1 MSAIAKSAG
10 VAAVLALSVL
20 AVAANA
26 TAQSSPV
33 NFKPN
38 QGVSL
43 HLGQKHA
50 VGYFL
55 TDNGLCQLTLVVG
68 DEIKGDELPATV
80 SARFRATV
88 EAGKTARFDTGSGTE
103 LRFTCAP
110 GAVAMTVE
118 PLKQVAY
125 SGAHLQK

>member
-1 MSAIAKSAG
+1 MSAIVKSAG

-20 AVAANA
+20 AAAGNA
-26 TAQSSPV
+26 AAQSTV
-33 NFKPN
+33 NVKPN

-43 HLGQKHA
+43 HLGAKHA

-55 TDNGLCQLTLVVG
+55 ADNGVCQLTLVVG

-103 LRFTCAP
+103 LRFTCTP

-125 SGAHLQK
+125 TPLQK

>member
-26 TAQSSPV
+26 TAQSTPV

-50 VGYFL
+50 VGYFVA
-55 TDNGLCQLTLVVG
+55 DNGACQLTLVVG
-68 DEIKGDELPATV
+68 DEIKGDELPTTV
-80 SARFRATV
+80 SARFRAAV
-88 EAGKTARFDTGSGTE
+88 DAGKTARFDTGSGTE
-103 LRFTCAP
+103 LQFSCTP

-118 PLKQVAY
+118 PLNQVAY
-125 SGAHLQK
+125 FAAQK

>member
-1 MSAIAKSAG
+1 
-10 VAAVLALSVL
+10 VAAVLAL
-20 AVAANA
+20 AAFAATGNA
-26 TAQSSPV
+26 AAQTV

-43 HLGQKHA
+43 HLGSKHA

-55 TDNGLCQLTLVVG
+55 TDNGVCQLTLVVG
-68 DEIKGDELPATV
+68 DEIRGDDLPSTA

-88 EAGKTARFDTGSGTE
+88 GSGKTARFDTGSGTE
-103 LRFTCAP
+103 LQFAGAD

-118 PLKQVAY
+118 PMAQLAY
-125 SGAHLQK
+125 TPVQK

>member
-20 AVAANA
+20 AAAGNA
-26 TAQSSPV
+26 AAQSTPV
-33 NFKPN
+33 SFGPH

-55 TDNGLCQLTLVVG
+55 TDNGACQLTLVVG
-68 DEIKGDELPATV
+68 DEIKGDELPTTV
-80 SARFRATV
+80 SARFRTAV
-88 EAGKTARFDTGSGTE
+88 DAGKTARFDTGSGTE
-103 LRFTCAP
+103 LQFSCNP

-118 PLKQVAY
+118 PLNQVAY
-125 SGAHLQK
+125 STLRVQK

>member
-20 AVAANA
+20 AAAGNA
-26 TAQSSPV
+26 AAQSTV
-33 NFKPN
+33 NVKPN

-43 HLGQKHA
+43 HLGAKHA

-55 TDNGLCQLTLVVG
+55 ADNGVCQLTLVVG

-103 LRFTCAP
+103 LRFTCSP

-125 SGAHLQK
+125 VPRAQK

>member
-20 AVAANA
+20 TVAANA
-26 TAQSSPV
+26 TAQSTPV

-103 LRFTCAP
+103 LRFTCTP

>member
-10 VAAVLALSVL
+10 VAAVLALSAL
-20 AVAANA
+20 TAAGSA
-26 TAQSSPV
+26 AAQSTPI
-33 NFKPN
+33 NFKPQ

-55 TDNGLCQLTLVVG
+55 TDNGVCQLTLVVG

-80 SARFRATV
+80 SARFRAAV
-88 EAGKTARFDTGSGTE
+88 ESGKTARFDSGSGTE
-103 LRFTCAP
+103 LQFTCSP

-118 PLKQVAY
+118 PLNQVAY
-125 SGAHLQK
+125 VARTQK

>member
-20 AVAANA
+20 AAAGNA
-26 TAQSSPV
+26 AAQSTPV
-33 NFKPN
+33 SFRAS

-43 HLGQKHA
+43 HLGAKHA

-55 TDNGLCQLTLVVG
+55 TESGVCQLTLVVG

-88 EAGKTARFDTGSGTE
+88 EAGKTARLDTGSGTE
-103 LRFTCAP
+103 LRFTCTP

-125 SGAHLQK
+125 TPMQK

>member
-20 AVAANA
+20 AAAGNA
-26 TAQSSPV
+26 AAQSNAVS
-33 NFKPN
+33 FKPN

-43 HLGQKHA
+43 HLGAKHA

-103 LRFTCAP
+103 LRFTCTP

-125 SGAHLQK
+125 TPMQK

>member
-20 AVAANA
+20 TVAANA
-26 TAQSSPV
+26 NAQSTPV

-103 LRFTCAP
+103 LRFTCTP

>member
-10 VAAVLALSVL
+10 VAAVLTLSVL
-20 AVAANA
+20 AAVGNAAA
-26 TAQSSPV
+26 QTAV

-43 HLGQKHA
+43 HLGAKHA

-55 TDNGLCQLTLVVG
+55 TDNGVCQLTLVVG

-80 SARFRATV
+80 SARFRAAV
-88 EAGKTARFDTGSGTE
+88 DAGKTVRFDTGSGTE
-103 LRFTCAP
+103 LQFSCTP
-110 GAVAMTVE
+110 GALAMTVE

-125 SGAHLQK
+125 TPVRK

>member
-20 AVAANA
+20 AAAGNA
-26 TAQSSPV
+26 AAQSTV
-33 NFKPN
+33 NVKPN

-43 HLGQKHA
+43 HLGAKHA

-55 TDNGLCQLTLVVG
+55 ADNGVCQLTLVVG

-103 LRFTCAP
+103 LRFTCTP

-125 SGAHLQK
+125 TPMQK

>member
-10 VAAVLALSVL
+10 VAAVLTLSVL
-20 AVAANA
+20 AAVGNAAA
-26 TAQSSPV
+26 QTAV

-43 HLGQKHA
+43 HLGAKHA

-55 TDNGLCQLTLVVG
+55 TDNGVCQLTLVVG

-80 SARFRATV
+80 SARFRAAV
-88 EAGKTARFDTGSGTE
+88 DAGKTVRFDTGSGTE
-103 LRFTCAP
+103 LQFSCTP
-110 GAVAMTVE
+110 GTLAMTVE

-125 SGAHLQK
+125 TPVRK

>member
-20 AVAANA
+20 AAAGNA
-26 TAQSSPV
+26 AAQSAV
-33 NFKPN
+33 NVKPN

-43 HLGQKHA
+43 HLGAKHA

-55 TDNGLCQLTLVVG
+55 ADNGVCQLTLVVG

-103 LRFTCAP
+103 LRFTCSP

-125 SGAHLQK
+125 VPRTQK

>member
-20 AVAANA
+20 AAAGNA
-26 TAQSSPV
+26 AAPSTV
-33 NFKPN
+33 NVKPN

-43 HLGQKHA
+43 HLGAKHA

-55 TDNGLCQLTLVVG
+55 ADNGVCQLTLVVG

-103 LRFTCAP
+103 LRFTCSP

-125 SGAHLQK
+125 TPMQK

>member
-26 TAQSSPV
+26 TAQSTPV

-103 LRFTCAP
+103 LRFTCTP

>member
-10 VAAVLALSVL
+10 VATVLALSVL
-20 AVAANA
+20 AAAGNA
-26 TAQSSPV
+26 AAQSAV

-43 HLGQKHA
+43 HLGAKHA

-55 TDNGLCQLTLVVG
+55 TDSGVCQLTLVVG

-80 SARFRATV
+80 SARFRATI
-88 EAGKTARFDTGSGTE
+88 EAGKAARFDTGSGTE
-103 LRFTCAP
+103 LQFTCTP

-118 PLKQVAY
+118 PLNQVAY
-125 SGAHLQK
+125 SGVKVQK